1 MPRPVPAPDPERQ
14 LMIKTKT
21 CQRYVRRTEV
31 QKWSDFVAQRDLEK
45 QTGVIREQFVL
56 RRVAILVKIP
66 SGLRPKYV
74 KRHRRAVGKNYTNQT
89 MFVLTPLSHA
99 NSLVPFLRLLK
110 EVNYYQKEVQ
120 ENEVKLQQMK
130 DDNRD
135 PYDVK
140 KFAEVLDE
148 SYMMVP
154 DSEARLAQAVHE
166 LRDFL
171 EEETSKLDPKGEW
184 FTTAES
190 LLKENGAS
198 GKGPSVDAIVP
209 ETKVEDLAEGEAF

>member
-1 MPRPVPAPDPERQ
+1 
-14 LMIKTKT
+14 
-21 CQRYVRRTEV
+21 
-31 QKWSDFVAQRDLEK
+31 
-45 QTGVIREQFVL
+45 
-56 RRVAILVKIP
+56 
-66 SGLRPKYV
+66 
-74 KRHRRAVGKNYTNQT
+74 
-89 MFVLTPLSHA
+89 
-99 NSLVPFLRLLK
+99 
-110 EVNYYQKEVQ
+110 
-120 ENEVKLQQMK
+120 MK

>member
-1 MPRPVPAPDPERQ
+1 
-14 LMIKTKT
+14 
-21 CQRYVRRTEV
+21 
-31 QKWSDFVAQRDLEK
+31 
-45 QTGVIREQFVL
+45 
-56 RRVAILVKIP
+56 
-66 SGLRPKYV
+66 
-74 KRHRRAVGKNYTNQT
+74 
-89 MFVLTPLSHA
+89 
-99 NSLVPFLRLLK
+99 RLLK

-171 EEETSKLDPKGEW
+171 EE
-184 FTTAES
+184 
-190 LLKENGAS
+190 
-198 GKGPSVDAIVP
+198 
-209 ETKVEDLAEGEAF
+209 